1 MTANQRNIIK
11 IIAKHQL
18 ENTEEKGMKIKDL
31 LNECVENML
40 CNNQKGLKEYL
51 AEAKDHKVVLERL
64 DDSGY
69 TYMYMTYPPNIL
81 EKIVNDNLEHVEW

>member
-1 MTANQRNIIK
+1 
-11 IIAKHQL
+11 
-18 ENTEEKGMKIKDL
+18 MKIKDL

-51 AEAKDHKVVLERL
+51 AEAKDHKVVLERT

-69 TYMYMTYPPNIL
+69 TYMYMTYPNSVL
-81 EKIVNDNLEHVEW
+81 EKIVKETLDYDE